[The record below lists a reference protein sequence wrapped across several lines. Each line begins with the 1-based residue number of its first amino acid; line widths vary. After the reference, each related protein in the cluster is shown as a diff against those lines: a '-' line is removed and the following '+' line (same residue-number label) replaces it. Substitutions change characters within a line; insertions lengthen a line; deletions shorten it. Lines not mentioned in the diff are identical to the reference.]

1 MSWSRIVI
9 ALLILAAW
17 AGPVSAQVRARP
29 RSAEGGEAQ
38 GEPWAEVP
46 EAYRHMSLPDWPVP
60 TDLGRWQKADRPRT
74 RAVLLKLLGE
84 MPPRPDPAKV
94 EVVAREEHDGYTLER
109 FRFHNG
115 VDAVVPGIL
124 LLPKGRKG
132 PAPAVV
138 GLSLFFID
146 YAARIEGDDDGVII
160 WRDHIAELVIGPCLA
175 ALFVAIMA
183 VLFIAIFTH
192 FVFYSVL

>member
-1 MSWSRIVI
+1 MSRSRIVI

-132 PAPAVV
+132 PAPA
-138 GLSLFFID
+138 LM
-146 YAARIEGDDDGVII
+146 AARSRLRSKPLNAAAMTRKATGTQSAVCAMIMPYGSQPDGQ
-160 WRDHIAELVIGPCLA
+160 G
-175 ALFVAIMA
+175 
-183 VLFIAIFTH
+183 
-192 FVFYSVL
+192 